1 MIEAMN
7 IHIRPCSRFLS
18 AALLVGTVLIPAA
31 ASAQSPSTQGH
42 FVLYVAP
49 IQTAST
55 NAGLPGRPELTPNA
69 RLVHV
74 GGGGEGFVT
83 HHLGIGTDIGGI
95 AHATNAGTLTV
106 FSLNAFYHANVA
118 DHRRLDPFLT
128 AGVSGFFYD
137 ANHKTA
143 RPNAGAGINLHVTST
158 VGLTLEYR
166 QLGVPVREVRLG
178 ITIWQ

>member
-7 IHIRPCSRFLS
+7 IHIRPFSRFLTP
-18 AALLVGTVLIPAA
+18 AVLAGTVLVPAA
-31 ASAQSPSTQGH
+31 ASAQSASIQGH
-42 FVLYVAP
+42 FFLYVAP
-49 IQTAST
+49 IQLASA

-83 HHLGIGTDIGGI
+83 HRLGVGTDIGGI

-106 FSLNAFYHANVA
+106 LSVNAFYHANAA
-118 DHRRLDPFLT
+118 DHRRFDPFLT
-128 AGVSGFFYD
+128 AGVSGFFYE
-137 ANHKTA
+137 ANHRTA
-143 RPNAGAGINLHVTST
+143 RPNAGAGINLHVTPS